1 MHGGIAVGQRV
12 ESGVIPKRSLH
23 NQWLSGV
30 DVPLDDQFRL
40 GRHHEITGHRFG
52 EQYRLA
58 TQETGEDV
66 FVYVR
71 RKRR

>member
-12 ESGVIPKRSLH
+12 ESGVIPERSLH
-23 NQWLSGV
+23 NQWLGGV
-30 DVPLDDQFRL
+30 DVPLDHQFSL
-40 GRHHEITGHRFG
+40 GRHHEITSHRLG

-66 FVYVR
+66 FVDVR
-71 RKRR
+71 RKRC